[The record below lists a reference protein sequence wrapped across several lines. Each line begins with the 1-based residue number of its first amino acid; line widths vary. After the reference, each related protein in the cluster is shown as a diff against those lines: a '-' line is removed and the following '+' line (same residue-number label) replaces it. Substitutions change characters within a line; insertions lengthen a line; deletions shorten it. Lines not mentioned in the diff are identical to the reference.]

1 MNAPPNPRAL
11 FLSPEAPWPAV
22 GGGALRSASLLEY
35 LAKRYDVDL
44 VVFREPGAPDPALS
58 IPARLARE
66 IRVLNLP
73 SHSRSQAARVLRNAI
88 RAVRGVPPLVDRF
101 AGFAAELERFL
112 EGRRYALGLIEH
124 LWCAPYR
131 EQAARHCD
139 RMVLDLHNIESVL
152 MSRSAAVEGWPAAS
166 VFRRFERA
174 SLAVERRWLPGFDL
188 LLAASEHDARL
199 VRELA
204 PESRVHVYPNAL
216 PSAAQ
221 PVVPEEEVIAFS
233 GNFDYHP
240 NADAVRFFS
249 RRIWPALRRRWPR
262 LTWRLIGKRPEA
274 VRKWTAGDP
283 RIQVLGPVDDAID
296 ALARAQVIVAPVRIA
311 SGTRVKILEA
321 WAAARP
327 VVSTTVGAEG
337 LSAASG
343 EDLLLAD
350 DPEQFAA
357 AVSSLLASRQERERL
372 GRAGRR
378 RFEKEFTWQAAW
390 SGLPPAGL

>member
-1 MNAPPNPRAL
+1 MGAPANPRAL
-11 FLSPEAPWPAV
+11 FLSPEAPFPAV

-35 LAKRYDVDL
+35 LGKRYAVDL

-58 IPARLARE
+58 IPERLARE

-73 SHSRSQAARVLRNAI
+73 SHSRSPVARVLRNAA

-101 AGFAAELERFL
+101 AGFAAELEQFL
-112 EGRRYALGLIEH
+112 EGRHYALGLIEH

-131 EQAARHCD
+131 EQAARHCE
-139 RMVLDLHNIESVL
+139 RTVLDLHNIESVL
-152 MSRSAAVEGWPAAS
+152 MSRAAAVANWPAAS
-166 VFRRFERA
+166 VLRRFERA
-174 SLAVERRWLPGFDL
+174 YLEVERRWLPGFDL
-188 LLAASEHDARL
+188 LLAASDHDARL
-199 VRELA
+199 VRNIA
-204 PESRVHVYPNAL
+204 PESRVQVYPNAL
-216 PSAAQ
+216 PAAAE

-233 GNFDYHP
+233 GNFDYGP

-274 VRKWTAGDP
+274 VRKWTAGDS
-283 RIQVLGPVDDAID
+283 RIQVLGPVDDAIE
-296 ALARAQVIVAPVRIA
+296 ALARARVVVAPLRIA

-337 LSAASG
+337 LSTSSG
-343 EDLLLAD
+343 EHLLLAD
-350 DPEQFAA
+350 DAEQFAE
-357 AVSSLLASRQERERL
+357 AVSGLLASRQERERL
-372 GRAGRR
+372 GGAGRR
-378 RFEKEFTWQAAW
+378 RFEREFTWQAAW
-390 SGLPPAGL
+390 SRLPPAGL